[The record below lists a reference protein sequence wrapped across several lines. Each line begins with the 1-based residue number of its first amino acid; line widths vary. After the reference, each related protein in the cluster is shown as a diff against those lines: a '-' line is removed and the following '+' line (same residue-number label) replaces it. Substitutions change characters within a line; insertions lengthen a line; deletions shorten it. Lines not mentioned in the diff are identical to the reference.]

1 LYSLNGKNPTGA
13 VRTKHRTGLTVKH
26 RFRLASGLR
35 GFANYLISEAG
46 STAWLQGSDIGKA
59 GKLAE
64 ARVRAE
70 TVGVNYT
77 FLVHVWK
84 REKRGLVSVLRSPSS
99 FFVLRSS
106 FGEAKLLT

>member
-1 LYSLNGKNPTGA
+1 VRNKTPNGADRKAQIPAG
-13 VRTKHRTGLTVKH
+13 
-26 RFRLASGLR
+26 FWAS

-70 TVGVNYT
+70 SSRVNYT
-77 FLVHVWK
+77 FLVQVWK
-84 REKRGLVSVLRSPSS
+84 RGKRG
-99 FFVLRSS
+99 
-106 FGEAKLLT
+106 T